1 MAALS
6 PIEQVQFGGVDSR
19 SNPINLPKNR
29 LLRCLNWCPR
39 QAGFLE
45 LRWGYSTV
53 SMTTV
58 TATAISGLIP
68 YRQWDGTK
76 YVLIFQGTTW
86 TTFAVVGGIVST
98 PTIRGAA
105 ISSGSAGN
113 GYFFSNRLHYGNGLD
128 QKFFD
133 GTTWRDSG
141 VRAPTTFV
149 LTKLGNILAVEVGV
163 AAGLAANHVQI
174 NVDTVLSPSLL
185 GQQVVAS
192 GLTTATFLNGQ
203 TLTVSVVLGVLG
215 FGVRGVQAPFTHSQ
229 YTLSADT
236 GILNLIGNLE
246 AAACTVSAGTNDP
259 NGLPPAIL
267 SGYQFYMAYY
277 NPVSGQVGNR
287 ALIGARLQ
295 NTASTVDVNFTGL
308 PNLST
313 VGGNN
318 FAGDSE
324 WVIVLGR
331 TGDGAQVPYV
341 CVDSGNNWIT
351 VPNTATTFTLTSGL
365 IDGNFELPTRN
376 GIIPPQ
382 ESMFA
387 VIGDYIYAADV
398 TSPTI
403 RISGSALDSR
413 TGQFMGRPEQSWA
426 ADDIETFPTAE
437 SVRCLAEVDL
447 EAFVAT
453 VNDCAILT
461 DLAGPRVW
469 RGPWP
474 KGAAGARAS
483 TKTDHGFFWLS
494 GDREL
499 CTFINGLPVGVSEE
513 YEAAELAQIG
523 DAFLSTVEL
532 RYFRDKTRG
541 KDEIRIEGQKADG
554 TPYTIIHDFKLM
566 EAQSPAGQGY
576 SAQLAGPLGTV
587 FTSAVVRDANDRLQI
602 FAGASTGRL
611 YQQYTGA
618 DDAGAQFTADG
629 IGLINCG
636 PQRPSVPFFDW
647 YGDANLDI
655 SIGKTLKT
663 DLGADQYIFEEL
675 TPLANPGAVVM
686 GYEDDFRFRAT
697 LPSPE
702 LHHTY
707 LRFQLASHSADGN
720 LTLNAPPHVPL
731 ESYGRIYAFLPIIG
745 DERGV

>member
-1 MAALS
+1 MPALS
-6 PIEQVQFGGVDSR
+6 PLEQVQFGGVDSR
-19 SNPINLPKNR
+19 SNPINLPRNR

-39 QAGFLE
+39 QAGFME
-45 LRWGYSTV
+45 LRWGYGVV

-58 TATAISGLIP
+58 TAQPISGLIP
-68 YRQWDGTK
+68 YRQWDATK

-86 TTFAVVGGIVST
+86 TTFAVVGGVVST

-105 ISSGSAGN
+105 ISSSSAGN

-141 VRAPTTFV
+141 VRAPTTLSLV
-149 LTKLGNILAVEVGV
+149 TLGNITEVQVGP
-163 AAGLAANHVQI
+163 AAGIPTN
-174 NVDTVLSPSLL
+174 TVLILTDAILGTYLL
-185 GQQVVAS
+185 GLQVVAS
-192 GLTTATFLNGQ
+192 GLTVETFLNGQ
-203 TLTVSVVLGVLG
+203 TLTVSSL
-215 FGVRGVQAPFTHSQ
+215 FGSGAFHHGILAPFTHSGT
-229 YTLSADT
+229 TLTSET
-236 GILNLIGNLE
+236 GVLSLINNLE
-246 AAACTVSAGTNDP
+246 ASAVTVSAGTSDP
-259 NGLPPAIL
+259 NGLSPAIL

-277 NPVSGQVGNR
+277 NPVSGHVGNR
-287 ALIGARLQ
+287 AAIGARLQ

-341 CVDSGNNWIT
+341 CVDTGNNWIT

-387 VIGDYIYAADV
+387 VIGDYIYAADPN
-398 TSPTI
+398 SPTI

-426 ADDIETFPTAE
+426 GDDIETFPTAE

-447 EAFVAT
+447 EAFVAS

-474 KGAAGARAS
+474 KGAAGPRAK

-494 GDREL
+494 NDREL

-513 YEAAELAQIG
+513 YEAAELSQIG

-541 KDEIRIEGQKADG
+541 KDEIRIEGQKSDG
-554 TPYTIIHDFKLM
+554 TPYTIIHDFKIA
-566 EAQSPAGQGY
+566 EVQSPAGQGY
-576 SAQLAGPLGTV
+576 SAQLSGPLGTA
-587 FTSAVVRDANDRLQI
+587 FTSAVVRDVNDRIQI
-602 FAGASTGRL
+602 FAGGSDGQL
-611 YQQYTGA
+611 YQQYQGA
-618 DDAGAQFTADG
+618 DDAGNPFTADA
-629 IGLINCG
+629 IGLVNCG
-636 PQRPSVPFFDW
+636 PERPSVPYFDW
-647 YGDANLDI
+647 YGDANVDI
-655 SIGKTLKT
+655 AIGKTLKT
-663 DLGADQYIFEEL
+663 DLGTDQFIFEEL
-675 TPLANPGAVVM
+675 TPPDNPGNVVQ
-686 GYEDDFRFRAT
+686 GYEDDFRFRAV

-707 LRFQLASHSADGN
+707 LRFQLTSHSADGD
-720 LTLNAPPHVPL
+720 LTLNSPPHVPL
-731 ESYGRIYAFLPIIG
+731 ESYGRIYAFLPVVG